1 MPDPGYKSETAAMH
15 SKAKE
20 LRAKVNAAAK
30 EKNVSVPKTAL
41 DNFVD
46 TYKKTKVGPIQRA
59 IYRFIGSLTD
69 KPTFKPNLT
78 QKRRQKE
85 ADVATK
91 RAAAKRK
98 MTQAEGTAKRATA
111 AKKSAAAA
119 SQESAQRSAV
129 RSAAKTPA
137 TKEARKGPPQRAAK
151 TVAKKVTPP
160 KSKPKMY
167 TAIDVRTGKPKWDA
181 PKVTAA
187 ERLKQEDKYKAYS
200 KILKAAN
207 QSTTKKKPMRKG
219 GYAKKGKK

>member
-15 SKAKE
+15 SKAKSDN
-20 LRAKVNAAAK
+20 KVKFSMTEAV
-30 EKNVSVPKTAL
+30 KNFEKTASRT
-41 DNFVD
+41 NPW
-46 TYKKTKVGPIQRA
+46 TTAGIKK
-59 IYRFIGSLTD
+59 FISFLTD

-78 QKRRQKE
+78 QKRRQEE
-85 ADVATK
+85 ARIAAE

-98 MTQAEGTAKRATA
+98 MTQAEGTAKRAAT
-111 AKKSAAAA
+111 KKSAAAA

-129 RSAAKTPA
+129 RSAAKTKT

-200 KILKAAN
+200 KILKAADT
-207 QSTTKKKPMRKG
+207 SLAKKKPMRKG
-219 GYAKKGKK
+219 VYAKKGKK

>member
-167 TAIDVRTGKPKWDA
+167 TAIDVNTGKPKFDA

-187 ERLKQEDKYKAYS
+187 QRLKQEDKFKA
-200 KILKAAN
+200 LKA
-207 QSTTKKKPMRKG
+207 KRKAFSG
-219 GYAKKGKK
+219 KFKSITKGKK

>member
-15 SKAKE
+15 SKAKSDNK
-20 LRAKVNAAAK
+20 AKFSMTEAV
-30 EKNVSVPKTAL
+30 KNFENTASRT
-41 DNFVD
+41 NPW
-46 TYKKTKVGPIQRA
+46 TTAGIKK
-59 IYRFIGSLTD
+59 FISFLTN

-78 QKRRQKE
+78 QKRRQEE
-85 ADVATK
+85 ARIAAE

-129 RSAAKTPA
+129 RSAAKTKT

-219 GYAKKGKK
+219 GYAKKGRK

>member
-15 SKAKE
+15 SKAKSDNK
-20 LRAKVNAAAK
+20 AKFSMTEAV
-30 EKNVSVPKTAL
+30 KNFENTASRT
-41 DNFVD
+41 NPW
-46 TYKKTKVGPIQRA
+46 TTAGIKK
-59 IYRFIGSLTD
+59 FISFLTN

-91 RAAAKRK
+91 MAAAKRK
-98 MTQAEGTAKRATA
+98 MTQAEGTAKRAAT
-111 AKKSAAAA
+111 KKSAAAA

-167 TAIDVRTGKPKWDA
+167 TAIDVNTGKPKFDA

-187 ERLKQEDKYKAYS
+187 QRLKQEDKFKA
-200 KILKAAN
+200 LKA
-207 QSTTKKKPMRKG
+207 KRKAFSG
-219 GYAKKGKK
+219 KFKSITKGKK

>member
-15 SKAKE
+15 GKAKE
-20 LRAKVNAAAK
+20 LRAKVTAAAK

-59 IYRFIGSLTD
+59 IYKFIGSLTD

-85 ADVATK
+85 AGVATQTPP
-91 RAAAKRK
+91 AKRR
-98 MTQAEGTAKRATA
+98 MAQAEGTAKRAA
-111 AKKSAAAA
+111 KKKSAAAA

-129 RSAAKTPA
+129 RSAASTKA

-160 KSKPKMY
+160 KPKPKMY
-167 TAIDVRTGKPKWDA
+167 TAIDVNTGKPKFDA

-187 ERLKQEDKYKAYS
+187 QRLKQEDKFKE
-200 KILKAAN
+200 LKA
-207 QSTTKKKPMRKG
+207 KRK
-219 GYAKKGKK
+219 AFSDTFKSITKGKK

>member
-20 LRAKVNAAAK
+20 LRAKVKAAAK

-46 TYKKTKVGPIQRA
+46 TYNKTKVGPIQRA

-91 RAAAKRK
+91 MAAAKRK
-98 MTQAEGTAKRATA
+98 MTQAEGTAKRAVT
-111 AKKSAAAA
+111 KKSAAAA

-167 TAIDVRTGKPKWDA
+167 TAIDVLTGKPKWDA

-200 KILKAAN
+200 KILKAADT
-207 QSTTKKKPMRKG
+207 SLAKKKPMRKG